1 MNRFARTGEIAD
13 PCGVPLSRSTR
24 VPSGCCSGAA
34 SHRLTYSSTQRQS
47 VTAFTARTTRSQGTV
62 SKNFWT
68 SKIDRP
74 SRTSSTAAGIP
85 RARHGPTSSADSH
98 RSPGGTEV
106 PPAAPDTW
114 PPPSARSC
122 PRSSA
127 RRALGPRAVRLGDLH
142 RPDRRRKVGPRTH
155 PVGSPGGIAPP
166 GSHRSRRD
174 SLPSPGSSHPVIQ
187 AMVVHCQW
195 LRRVGSRVTTP
206 FHHAMARLNARS
218 RLYFL
223 RAHRRM

>member
-1 MNRFARTGEIAD
+1 MEPRLHQRLQKLGRDRLRD
-13 PCGVPLSRSTR
+13 PVR
-24 VPSGCCSGAA
+24 
-34 SHRLTYSSTQRQS
+34 
-47 VTAFTARTTRSQGTV
+47 
-62 SKNFWT
+62 
-68 SKIDRP
+68 DR
-74 SRTSSTAAGIP
+74 
-85 RARHGPTSSADSH
+85 RHPEH
-98 RSPGGTEV
+98 P
-106 PPAAPDTW
+106 
-114 PPPSARSC
+114 
-122 PRSSA
+122 
-127 RRALGPRAVRLGDLH
+127 GPRAVRLGDLD
-142 RPDRRRKVGPRTH
+142 RPDRGRKVGPRTH